1 MPQWIDLDGAVNVRD
16 VGGMTTTGGRRVR
29 SRRLIRSDNLQDL
42 SPKDLRLLI
51 EDLGVRAVSDLRTS
65 DEVGAEGPGPMTRQ
79 PGVLIEHNSLFS
91 EAGQNTDAAAA
102 EDSAD
107 EIDPVEAALT
117 AADPVLLPW
126 QIRDSHHDYAN
137 RGAVDVY
144 WRYLLDRP
152 DSIVAS
158 LRLIG
163 RTDGA
168 VIVHCAAGKDRTGV
182 VVAMALAALG
192 VEPEQ
197 IVADFALTA
206 DRIELIFARLG
217 ASPTYAR
224 DVADGEIDKHRPRAE
239 TMRSLLRRLDEE
251 VGGAS
256 GWLAGHGWSEID
268 QSALEAAL
276 LE

>member
-16 VGGMTTTGGRRVR
+16 VGGMTTADGRQVR
-29 SRRLIRSDNLQDL
+29 SGRLIRSDNLQDL
-42 SPKDLRLLI
+42 SPKDLRLLVD
-51 EDLGVRAVSDLRTS
+51 ELGVRAVSDLRTGH
-65 DEVGAEGPGPMTRQ
+65 EVSAEGPGPMNRE

-102 EDSAD
+102 EDEAD

-117 AADPVLLPW
+117 APDPMLLPW
-126 QIRDSHHDYAN
+126 QIRDSKHDYAN

-158 LRLIG
+158 LRLIA

-182 VVAMALAALG
+182 VVAMTLAALG
-192 VEPEQ
+192 VRPEQ

-217 ASPTYAR
+217 ASPTYVR

-239 TMRSLLRRLDEE
+239 TMESLLLRLDQEM
-251 VGGAS
+251 GGAA
-256 GWLAGHGWSEID
+256 GWLATHGWSEVD
-268 QSALEAAL
+268 QAALEAAL